1 MGMSIRLENRDGKAV
16 EEIPDL
22 ESLLSR
28 FFPSWDDLTYHFLRY
43 IDPWGETVFNH
54 LQMDEL
60 IFELRRIRQ
69 KADTEEQRAFVDAIE
84 GMAGSLQRRRRAVL
98 EIYGRLAAPSFSELL
113 LSRLR
118 IAYTPCR

>member
-1 MGMSIRLENRDGKAV
+1 MGMSIRLENRQGKAT

-28 FFPSWDDLTYHFLRY
+28 FFPSWDDQSYHFLRY

-60 IFELRRIRQ
+60 ISELRRVRL
-69 KADTEEQRAFVDAIE
+69 AASTEEQRAFVDAIE
-84 GMAGSLQRRRRAVL
+84 GLASRCKAG
-98 EIYGRLAAPSFSELL
+98 EDIYLKFIGD
-113 LSRLR
+113 
-118 IAYTPCR
+118 

>member
-1 MGMSIRLENRDGKAV
+1 MGMSIRLETRNGKAI

-69 KADTEEQRAFVDAIE
+69 KASTEEQRAFVDAIE
-84 GMAGSLQRRRRAVL
+84 GMAGRCKDSDGLYL
-98 EIYGRLAAPSFSELL
+98 KFSGD
-113 LSRLR
+113 
-118 IAYTPCR
+118 

>member
-1 MGMSIRLENRDGKAV
+1 MGMSIRLEDNQGKAT

-28 FFPSWDDLTYHFLRY
+28 FFPSWDDQSFHFLRY

-60 IFELRRIRQ
+60 ISELRRIR
-69 KADTEEQRAFVDAIE
+69 ARASTEEERAFVDAIE
-84 GMAGSLQRRRRAVL
+84 GMATRCKDGEGLYL
-98 EIYGRLAAPSFSELL
+98 KFIGD
-113 LSRLR
+113 
-118 IAYTPCR
+118 

>member
-1 MGMSIRLENRDGKAV
+1 MGMSIRREDRQGKAI

-28 FFPSWDDLTYHFLRY
+28 FFPSWDDESYHFLRY

-60 IFELRRIRQ
+60 ISELRRVRL
-69 KADTEEQRAFVDAIE
+69 KASTEEERAFVDAIE
-84 GMAGSLQRRRRAVL
+84 G
-98 EIYGRLAAPSFSELL
+98 LAARSKEGDGMYLKFLGD
-113 LSRLR
+113 
-118 IAYTPCR
+118 

>member
-1 MGMSIRLENRDGKAV
+1 VAGRKAAPRIALKDSLAMGMSIRLETRNGKAI

-69 KADTEEQRAFVDAIE
+69 KASTEEQRAFVDAIE
-84 GMAGSLQRRRRAVL
+84 GMADRCKDSDGLYL
-98 EIYGRLAAPSFSELL
+98 KFSGD
-113 LSRLR
+113 
-118 IAYTPCR
+118 

>member
-1 MGMSIRLENRDGKAV
+1 MSIRLETRDGKTP
-16 EEIPDL
+16 EEIPGL
-22 ESLLSR
+22 EGLLSR
-28 FFPSWDDLTYHFLRY
+28 FFPSWDDQTYHFLRY

-84 GMAGSLQRRRRAVL
+84 GMGG
-98 EIYGRLAAPSFSELL
+98 GRQDGEGLYLKFMGD
-113 LSRLR
+113 
-118 IAYTPCR
+118 

>member
-1 MGMSIRLENRDGKAV
+1 MGMSIRREDRQGKTI

-28 FFPSWDDLTYHFLRY
+28 FFPSWDDESYHFLRY

-60 IFELRRIRQ
+60 ISELRRVRL
-69 KADTEEQRAFVDAIE
+69 KASTEEERAFVDAIE
-84 GMAGSLQRRRRAVL
+84 G
-98 EIYGRLAAPSFSELL
+98 LA
-113 LSRLR
+113 SRCKESDGL
-118 IAYTPCR
+118 YLKFLGD

>member
-1 MGMSIRLENRDGKAV
+1 MGMSICLETRDGKAT

-28 FFPSWDDLTYHFLRY
+28 FFPSWDDQTYHFLRY

-60 IFELRRIRQ
+60 IFELRRIRS
-69 KADTEEQRAFVDAIE
+69 KASSEEQCAFVDAIE
-84 GMAGSLQRRRRAVL
+84 GMAGRCKDGDGLYL
-98 EIYGRLAAPSFSELL
+98 KFIGD
-113 LSRLR
+113 
-118 IAYTPCR
+118 